1 MDIALNIAYLLFG
14 LCLLVKGSDYFVDS
28 ASEIAKRFGIS
39 EMIIGL
45 TLVAFATSLPEWV
58 ASLIAALRDPAT
70 LNGQNPTDLA
80 LGNVIGSN
88 ITNIGLVLGV
98 CGLMVKDGLKA
109 KGSFLQRDIPLMI
122 ILSSLSWFFSFKG
135 AGVAS
140 WEGAILF
147 VIFMAVLIHT
157 VRNIAKS
164 EDKSEDESDASDEDE
179 DLSEAS
185 NLKLAGFTIGG
196 LAALLVGSNLL
207 VEGASAIAIT
217 AGISEAV
224 VGITMVAFGTSVPE
238 LATSIT
244 AAKRGKHAMLLGGI
258 IGSNT
263 ANLAVVL
270 GTVAILVPVDVD
282 PSLIEFQFPVML
294 GFAMA
299 LWVFMLSGKIFR
311 WQSALLLT
319 GYLAFT
325 ASLFFPQAGV

>member
-1 MDIALNIAYLLFG
+1 MTIALNIAYLLLG
-14 LCLLVKGSDYFVDS
+14 LFLLVKGSDYFVDA

-58 ASLIAALRDPAT
+58 ASLIAALRDPAA

-88 ITNIGLVLGV
+88 ICNIGLVLGV
-98 CGLMVKDGLKA
+98 CGLLVKEGLRA
-109 KGSFLQRDIPLMI
+109 KSSFLQREIPLMI

-135 AGVAS
+135 DGVAS

-147 VIFMAVLIHT
+147 ISFIVVLIRT
-157 VRNIAKS
+157 VLGITKAEQTEADS
-164 EDKSEDESDASDEDE
+164 EEDSEEEDLSDASN
-179 DLSEAS
+179 A
-185 NLKLAGFTIGG
+185 KLAGFTIGG
-196 LAALLVGSNLL
+196 LAALLGGSNLL
-207 VEGASAIAIT
+207 VMGASAIAIA
-217 AGISEAV
+217 AGISEAI

-244 AAKRGKHAMLLGGI
+244 AVKRGKHSMLLGGI

-270 GTVAILVPVDVD
+270 GTVAILVPVEVD
-282 PSLIEFQFPVML
+282 PGLIGFQFPVML

-299 LWVFMLSGKIFR
+299 LWVFMLSGSIKR
-311 WQSALLLT
+311 WQSGILLT
-319 GYLAFT
+319 SYLAFT
-325 ASLFFPQAGV
+325 ASLFFPQLGA

>member
-1 MDIALNIAYLLFG
+1 MIALNIAYLLIG
-14 LCLLVKGSDYFVDS
+14 LFLLVKGADYFVDS

-88 ITNIGLVLGV
+88 ICNIGLVLGV
-98 CGLMVKDGLKA
+98 CGLMVKDGIKA
-109 KGSFLQRDIPLMI
+109 KASFLQREIPLMI
-122 ILSSLSWFFSFKG
+122 ILSGLSWFFSFKG
-135 AGVAS
+135 SGVAS

-147 VIFMAVLIHT
+147 VTFIVVLIRT
-157 VRNIAKS
+157 VRDIAKTELVEADS
-164 EDKSEDESDASDEDE
+164 EEDSEEE
-179 DLSEAS
+179 DLADAS
-185 NLKLAGFTIGG
+185 NLKLTGFTVGG
-196 LAALLVGSNLL
+196 LIALLAGSNLL
-207 VEGASAIAIT
+207 VKGASEIAIA
-217 AGISEAV
+217 AGISEAI

-244 AAKRGKHAMLLGGI
+244 AVKRGKHSMLLGGI

-270 GTVAILVPVDVD
+270 GTVSILVPVEVD
-282 PSLIEFQFPVML
+282 PELIGFQFPVML

-299 LWVFMLSGKIFR
+299 LWIFMLSGKIVR
-311 WQSALLLT
+311 WQASILLA
-319 GYLAFT
+319 GYLTFT
-325 ASLFFPQAGV
+325 ASLFFPAIGA